1 MLSVAVL
8 VAKRQKEGRCSQL
21 SSSYL
26 LLRVQFRFLQS
37 QILVIDREATVIGL
51 LDWSFKE
58 MLMIIITNIYFKIIK
73 YLTQLSKKV
82 MPCQIR

>member
-37 QILVIDREATVIGL
+37 QILVIDRQATVIGL
-51 LDWSFKE
+51 LD
-58 MLMIIITNIYFKIIK
+58 
-73 YLTQLSKKV
+73 
-82 MPCQIR
+82 

>member
-1 MLSVAVL
+1 MKMHINSTHLMLSVAVL

-37 QILVIDREATVIGL
+37 QILVIDRQATVIGL
-51 LDWSFKE
+51 LD
-58 MLMIIITNIYFKIIK
+58 
-73 YLTQLSKKV
+73 
-82 MPCQIR
+82 

>member
-1 MLSVAVL
+1 MSCKTSSFGKILMKFHINSTHLMLSVAVL

-37 QILVIDREATVIGL
+37 QILVIDRQATVIGL
-51 LDWSFKE
+51 LD
-58 MLMIIITNIYFKIIK
+58 
-73 YLTQLSKKV
+73 
-82 MPCQIR
+82 